1 MKKLIFLISL
11 SLLIL
16 VGCERKRSE
25 HNSEH
30 EYERTIWINPA
41 VNIGHNYKR
50 SIWAN
55 PDENIEHEYERTI
68 WINSDVECCG
78 VKDPLN
84 NLSWLNEKSRF
95 YEYNEAPHTDYNYI
109 FLYRNKLTYKDH
121 IVVNYYYSRISWV
134 VIYDCEG
141 TLIDGGGYSFLKREQ
156 IVNREY
162 SNECPEPC
170 DTCDE
175 FFQTHVLIDTI
186 AYSDVK
192 LKN

>member
-16 VGCERKRSE
+16 VGCERKRSQ

-30 EYERTIWINPA
+30 EYERIIWVNSD
-41 VNIGHNYKR
+41 VNIEHKHEHT
-50 SIWAN
+50 IWAN
-55 PDENIEHEYERTI
+55 PDENIEHVYERSI
-68 WINSDVECCG
+68 WINPDVECCG

-84 NLSWLNEKSRF
+84 NLGWLKETSKF
-95 YEYNEAPHTDYNYI
+95 DEYNEAPQTDYNYI
-109 FLYRNKLTYKDH
+109 FLYRNKLTYKDY

-134 VIYDCEG
+134 IIYDCKG
-141 TLIDGGGYSFLKREQ
+141 NLIDGGGYSLLKREQ

-175 FFQTHVLIDTI
+175 FFQSHVLIDTI

-192 LKN
+192 L